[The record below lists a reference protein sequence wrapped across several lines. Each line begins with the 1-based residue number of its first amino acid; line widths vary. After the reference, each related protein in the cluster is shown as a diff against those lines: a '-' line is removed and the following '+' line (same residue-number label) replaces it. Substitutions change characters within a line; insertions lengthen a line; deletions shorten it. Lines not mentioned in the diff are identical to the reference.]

1 MRLARTAAGPLMAS
15 TRADMRR
22 ASIRARATIAALAL
36 GGVAVVVAI
45 AARAPLSRSTPVDA
59 RSVQTPTAAVFML
72 IAGIGIVMLGA
83 LAILVWS
90 GRRRKDDPPEHESPP
105 IEVHWIW
112 KVLATLAP
120 FALGAAL
127 VAAAVTGSK
136 RAQNGPRFGG
146 TFVLGGAAP
155 LSGPPSGATGFVVP
169 SWLPWTVL
177 GIVAVAA
184 FAGVVALWLR
194 RPRPSA
200 APPDARATRA
210 GVDAAIG
217 ALDAEADPR
226 RAVIAAYGAMQ
237 RTLGE
242 HGVVRSS
249 TEAPREYLQRV
260 LTASRAND
268 REVRTLTGL
277 FEEARYSTHPIPE
290 RLREVALAALRS
302 LQGRL
307 QADGAR

>member
-1 MRLARTAAGPLMAS
+1 MQRTS
-15 TRADMRR
+15 N
-22 ASIRARATIAALAL
+22 RARAAVATLAL

-45 AARAPLSRSTPVDA
+45 AARAPLSRSTPADA
-59 RSVQTPTAAVFML
+59 RALQTPTAAVFTL
-72 IAGIGIVMLGA
+72 IAGIGVVLVGA

-90 GRRRKDDPPEHESPP
+90 GRRRKDDPPEHQPPP

-120 FALGAAL
+120 FAVGGAL
-127 VAAAVTGSK
+127 VAAALTGST
-136 RAQNGPRFGG
+136 RGRNEPGFGN
-146 TFVLGGAAP
+146 TFGSGGSGQ
-155 LSGPPSGATGFVVP
+155 LSGRSSAATGFAVP
-169 SWLPWTVL
+169 AWLPWTVL
-177 GIVAVAA
+177 GIVAVAVM
-184 FAGVVALWLR
+184 AGLVVLWFR
-194 RPRPSA
+194 RSRLEA
-200 APPDARATRA
+200 APSDASATRA
-210 GVDAAIG
+210 AVDAAIG

-242 HGVVRSS
+242 HGVVRSP

-260 LTASRAND
+260 LVASHANE
-268 REVRTLTGL
+268 REARTLTGL

-302 LQGRL
+302 LRSRL
-307 QADGAR
+307 ETEGAA